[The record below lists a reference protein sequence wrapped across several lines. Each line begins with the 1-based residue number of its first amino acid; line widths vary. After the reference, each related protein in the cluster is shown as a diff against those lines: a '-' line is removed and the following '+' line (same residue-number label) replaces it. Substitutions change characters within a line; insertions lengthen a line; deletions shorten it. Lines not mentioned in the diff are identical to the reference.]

1 MIDPTLTGI
10 APVTPANPSA
20 DAQTATRAANT
31 AASASQ
37 PTFAEMLRAQQ
48 GITAPS
54 AATYDPAASGLR
66 FSAHAQTRLQSR
78 HITLDSTHM
87 QRLQGAVQRA
97 AVKGSRDAL
106 VLMDNMAMVVSVK
119 NRTVVTVVDSENM
132 KDNVFT
138 NIDSAVIA

>member
-1 MIDPTLTGI
+1 MIDPTLAGI
-10 APVTPANPSA
+10 APVTPANPITE
-20 DAQTATRAANT
+20 AQSATRAANT

-37 PTFAEMLRAQQ
+37 PSFAEVLRAQQ
-48 GITAPS
+48 GIATPAREQLDPS
-54 AATYDPAASGLR
+54 STGLR

-78 HITLDSTHM
+78 RITLDASHL

-97 AVKGSRDAL
+97 AGKGSKDAL

-119 NRTVVTVVDSENM
+119 NRTVVTVVDSDNM
-132 KDNVFT
+132 KENVFT